1 MEKSYRIHT
10 NITNDTVLNVNM
22 EQDFDF
28 IEVLTMKLRQMDAYK
43 LHSSNYGVII
53 GRVLA
58 NDAFGIPNAKISL
71 FIERDVNDTSEMEA
85 MYPYTEINGKDRQGR
100 RYNTLPDYSDDKC
113 YRVVGTFP
121 NKRFVLDDN
130 VTLEVYDK
138 YWKYTTVTNQAGDY
152 MLFGVPTGSQQLH
165 VDIDLSDI
173 GILSQKPRDFEYK
186 GYNITMF
193 DNPNQFKESTNLD
206 GLAQLF
212 SQNKSTFVYPFWG
225 DADNGIAAITRC
237 DIQIQ
242 YKFEPTCVFMGS
254 IVTDNE
260 GHSIGHKCAPD
271 VDNGMNNQLVAG
283 QGTIEM
289 IRKTTDGLVEEFQI
303 QGNQLIDEDGVWC
316 YQIPM
321 NLDYVGTDEYGNI
334 VPTDNPS
341 KGIPTRTQ
349 VRFRISKTET
359 GDEGFSRH
367 TAKYLVPMNPTLDE
381 RKEIPTTLE
390 NGLAI
395 EEMYNFGSN
404 TPQSC
409 FRDLYWNNVYSV
421 KNYIP
426 KVQVAHRAYSPN
438 YGALKGSNLATDQN
452 PIPFNKL
459 RIDLPF
465 MYIIVCI
472 LFTIVTYAVTMI
484 NGIISFLHFLI
495 YEFCLPKLPII
506 GRICPFGVLGWV
518 LGDLTCISLGG
529 NLSSDNSAY
538 YPGCWSSD
546 ALKKS
551 SCPEDM
557 NGSCNKRTS
566 IGALMDDVQRN
577 LALDF
582 KIIKLD
588 FYQDWLNGCLYMPL
602 WYWRKRKKKTFFFGL
617 FSRSAKNQFCS
628 CDDTFSRL
636 KTFVTCNVPYSN
648 NSLLV
653 TSGDAPED
661 KNRWHRNE
669 SIRVN
674 FNRGLIKPYLNK
686 DDLTIYYY
694 SAIQVRGGSD
704 GESDP
709 ELPMESY
716 KNGFKMVR
724 LYATDIIL
732 IGNLNE
738 NNLYGIPQFFKS
750 LPSTTAN
757 LPAIATISEGN
768 SDDDDVSDSISDNG
782 NDEGVTITTGMDW
795 GRNGGDDFPRYGS
808 GLFMDLSCTAA
819 VTKAKSCFNAER
831 LSELGVN
838 LDMSYK
844 MQFSSGSD
852 IKFGDIEPD
861 GFITKLELDDNSN
874 RAMFATMNHIGFLP
888 QDYNDNLN
896 IQCTTQV
903 NDEKTNYLIPKFKYV
918 YPTNFDG
925 RMDVLMDRYK
935 DGFMQPMV
943 DEVDNE
949 YLTFRLGSESGT
961 PFNANSEER
970 IRHFYYTKNGRYQ
983 MPLYNNSFYFYFG
996 INKGSTAIDKFNNMF
1011 YSECVETKKSPF
1023 SIGIEKQGM
1032 SYCPNAYK
1040 DDKRLENAYPYIRVT
1055 LDDAIVPYKYALYDS
1070 RNNLVIEEY
1079 DMDVMEFVIGGSLQ
1093 NGVVRSNDNGYIAYQ
1108 IRDEHNNIVY
1118 LMDGTENVVL
1128 ENSDYKLTITD
1139 SNNKTM
1145 SERISLRMEPINMT
1159 YEVFGLST
1167 KFYTPEET
1175 PESYICDSSNVFYGR
1190 IVINGVSID
1199 SHTCTIKQV
1208 VGGDVSS
1215 GLIVTLNESV
1225 DGTLKENNVKFT
1237 LNVQSGESV
1246 SVDECMCNNADVPT
1260 YTCEDGVLTFNVY
1273 RPNQYE
1279 ITVGQ
1284 VDECSENT
1292 SMDIVTVP
1300 NGENFNTYLNSMPLR
1315 FMIGSP
1321 QTFGVNNFYYTI
1333 AKTNVLE
1340 IGDGWF
1346 ETYNPTMYKF
1356 EPLTISTSKF
1366 WADFIKLP
1374 SSVDTMEAQMKALE
1388 YELSTIFS
1396 LCNGVYLSSRNSGML
1411 RYSHTGGGQVLT
1423 RSVVPYYSNTD
1434 KIGRFYQFSDMNS
1447 VSTLN
1452 YPNIVYENYSGITNN
1467 GNAVGVRFNEFIQN
1481 PTYQGNY
1488 FAAFTNN
1495 GGYINDRTTN
1505 DMYQAL
1511 PYKASVNPGTN
1522 KKLGVKI
1529 DTTLDRVNLVHTSN
1543 GAFMPYLRSYFVD
1556 RRLSYE
1562 LIIFSPAPDAEESET
1577 ETDKK
1582 RDLYYMLLGG
1592 DVYGGIEMAFDE
1604 NDNVIGDG
1612 LEYSYTINNTSY
1624 SLTFNNNQDKRLYE
1638 LSFNG
1643 TPINYTPNSG
1653 YSKTN
1658 YSLRKHLLNEDGD
1671 GDILTFKNDGWYE
1684 FIATSCSYD
1693 MKPEINYDALAE
1705 GETTNLVE
1713 CFTKEGE
1720 SISFILSFA
1729 ETISISGMDVGGLEE
1744 SGLIP
1749 YTTLNYDGT
1758 WILYPVLKF
1767 TYASPP
1773 SSEMTIYTK
1782 IPVVVSEDELLSART
1797 QPTIEQC
1804 ANFIDDSGTSGIID
1818 NYDGDRVRIISMP
1831 DGVGWNHQ
1839 DRFFYRDG
1847 VKLDNSDEDFKK
1859 ILFTVHFQSL
1869 RSGGDYYLM
1878 TRREHFDDE
1887 SSMLT
1892 KTIKTYE
1899 LSGKMHIET
1908 ELDNCPTIE
1917 LLWGLQ
1923 SGKQVVKFKFGGI
1936 SVTSAES
1943 SFVDGQRVS
1952 YTVNGTMSGDTYTTV
1967 WDESIGKAS
1976 DDNWNHGDESYPR
1989 ANLKITNGDGKT
2001 MFLIIGIEADGD
2013 GEGGHFR
2020 IREINV

>member
-10 NITNDTVLNVNM
+10 NISNDTILNVNM

-28 IEVLTMKLRQMDAYK
+28 VEVLTMKLRQVDAYK

-71 FIERDVNDTSEMEA
+71 FIERDTNDTTEMEA
-85 MYPYTEINGKDRQGR
+85 MYPYTEINGKDRDGR
-100 RYNTLPDYSDDKC
+100 RYNTLPDFSDDKC

-130 VTLEVYDK
+130 VALEVYDK

-186 GYNITMF
+186 GYNMTMF
-193 DNPNQFKESTNLD
+193 DNPNQFKEGTNLD

-225 DADNGIAAITRC
+225 DADNGVAAITRC
-237 DIQIQ
+237 DVQIQ

-271 VDNGMNNQLVAG
+271 VDNGMNDQLVTG

-359 GDEGFSRH
+359 GDEGVSRH
-367 TAKYLVPMNPTLDE
+367 TAKYLVPMNPTLSE
-381 RKEIPTTLE
+381 EKEIPTTLE
-390 NGLAI
+390 NGSAI

-495 YEFCLPKLPII
+495 YEFCLKLPIV
-506 GRICPFGVLGWV
+506 GKICPFGILGWV

-529 NLSSDNSAY
+529 NLSADNSAY

-557 NGSCNKRTS
+557 NGSCNKRTN
-566 IGALMDDVQRN
+566 IGALIDDVQRN

-602 WYWRKRKKKTFFFGL
+602 WYWRKRKKRTFFFGL

-636 KTFVTCNVPYSN
+636 KTFVTCNVPYSSN
-648 NSLLV
+648 NLEV
-653 TSGDAPED
+653 TDGNAPED

-674 FNRGLIKPYLNK
+674 FNRGLIKPFVNK
-686 DDLTIYYY
+686 DDLTVYYY
-694 SAIQVRGGSD
+694 SAIQVRGGSG
-704 GESDP
+704 GEIDP
-709 ELPMESY
+709 ELPMDSY
-716 KNGFKMVR
+716 KNRFKMVR

-732 IGNLNE
+732 IGNLIE

-768 SDDDDVSDSISDNG
+768 SDSDVSDSISDNG

-852 IKFGDIEPD
+852 LKVGDIEPD
-861 GFITKLELDDNSN
+861 GFITKLELDDNNN

-888 QDYNDNLN
+888 QDYNDNLG
-896 IQCTTQV
+896 IRCTTQV
-903 NDEKTNYLIPKFKYV
+903 NDEKTNYFIPKFKYV

-925 RMDVLMDRYK
+925 RMQVLMNRYA
-935 DGFMQPMV
+935 DGFMQPMI
-943 DEVDNE
+943 DDADNE
-949 YLTFRLGSESGT
+949 YLTFRLGAESGRT
-961 PFNANSEER
+961 FSENSEQR
-970 IRHFYYTKNGRYQ
+970 VRHFYYTDHNKYQ

-996 INKGSTAIDKFNNMF
+996 INKGNTAIDKFNKMF
-1011 YSECVETKKSPF
+1011 YSECVESKKSPF
-1023 SIGIEKQGM
+1023 SIGIGKQGM

-1055 LDDAIVPYKYALYDS
+1055 LDDATVPYKYTLYDS
-1070 RNNLVIEEY
+1070 RNNIVIEEY
-1079 DMDVMEFVIGGSLQ
+1079 DMYVMEFVIGGGLR
-1093 NGVVRSNDNGYIAYQ
+1093 NGVVVSNENGHIAYQ
-1108 IRDEHNNIVY
+1108 NKDEHNNTVW
-1118 LMDGTENVVL
+1118 LMNGSENVVL
-1128 ENSDYKLTITD
+1128 ENSDYKLVITD

-1145 SERISLRMEPINMT
+1145 SERISLRTEPINMT
-1159 YEVFGLST
+1159 YDTFGLST
-1167 KFYTPEET
+1167 KFYTPTES
-1175 PESYICDSSNVFYGR
+1175 PESYICDSTNGFYGR
-1190 IVINGVSID
+1190 IVIEGVSID
-1199 SHTCTIKQV
+1199 SHTCTLKEV

-1215 GLIVTLNESV
+1215 GLIVKLNESI
-1225 DGTLKENNVKFT
+1225 DGILKENNVKFT
-1237 LNVQSGESV
+1237 LKVQATQGETI
-1246 SVDECMCNNADVPT
+1246 DDCMCNNSDVPT
-1260 YTCEDGVLTFNVY
+1260 YVCEDGMLIFNVY

-1279 ITVGQ
+1279 ITIGQ
-1284 VDECSENT
+1284 LDECSSNT
-1292 SMDIVTVP
+1292 SSEIVTVP

-1315 FMIGSP
+1315 FMIGAP
-1321 QTFGVNNFYYTI
+1321 QTFTDNNFYYTTP
-1333 AKTNVLE
+1333 KTVASE

-1346 ETYNPTMYKF
+1346 ETYNPTVYKF
-1356 EPLTISTSKF
+1356 EPLNYSTSKF

-1374 SSVDTMEAQMKALE
+1374 SSVNTKEAQLKALE
-1388 YELSTIFS
+1388 YQFSTILS

-1434 KIGRFYQFSDMNS
+1434 KIDRFYQYSDLNS
-1447 VSTLN
+1447 VSTVN
-1452 YPNIVYENYSGITNN
+1452 YPNIVYNNYSGINEDIES
-1467 GNAVGVRFNEFIQN
+1467 VYFNPWIESLDK
-1481 PTYQGNY
+1481 QGNY

-1495 GGYINDRTTN
+1495 GGYINDRTTTN
-1505 DMYQAL
+1505 IYQAL
-1511 PYKASVNPGTN
+1511 PYKACVNPDGGN
-1522 KKLGVKI
+1522 KKLGAKADV
-1529 DTTLDRVNLVHTSN
+1529 TLNRVRLVYEGN
-1543 GAFMPYLRSYFVD
+1543 GAYMPYLRSYFVD
-1556 RRLSYE
+1556 RRLSYN
-1562 LIIFSPAPDAEESET
+1562 LIVFSPSLDKTTPSEDVY
-1577 ETDKK
+1577 DKK
-1582 RDLYYMLLGG
+1582 ADLYYALVGG
-1592 DVYGGIEMAFDE
+1592 DVYGGIEMAFDKDT
-1604 NDNVIGDG
+1604 DNIVGDD
-1612 LEYSYTINNTSY
+1612 LEYSYTLSDSSY
-1624 SLTFNNNQDKRLYE
+1624 SLTFNNNANKRLYE

-1643 TPINYTPNSG
+1643 EPINYASNSG

-1658 YSLRKHLLNEDGD
+1658 HKLRKHLLNEGGGD
-1671 GDILTFKNDGWYE
+1671 VLLFDNNGYYE
-1684 FIATSCSYD
+1684 FAATSCSYD
-1693 MKPEINYDALAE
+1693 MKPEIDYEALAN
-1705 GETTNLVE
+1705 GEEDILK
-1713 CFTKEGE
+1713 CYTKEGE
-1720 SISFILSFA
+1720 SISFVLSFV
-1729 ETISISGMDVGGLEE
+1729 EPINMIGSEDSE
-1744 SGLIP
+1744 GLIP
-1749 YTTLNYDGT
+1749 HTALDDHGS

-1767 TYASPP
+1767 TYESPP
-1773 SSEMTIYTK
+1773 SSDMTIYTK
-1782 IPVVVSEDELLSART
+1782 IPVVVSETELISART
-1797 QPTIEQC
+1797 QGSIEEC
-1804 ANFIDDSGTSGIID
+1804 VSYIDDNQAID
-1818 NYDGDRVRIISMP
+1818 DFNGDRVRIISMP
-1831 DGVGWNHQ
+1831 EGVSWSNWN
-1839 DRFFYRDG
+1839 RFFYKG
-1847 VKLDNSDEDFKK
+1847 ETMLDNSDDDFRK

-1869 RSGGDYYLM
+1869 ESGDYYVM
-1878 TRREHFDDE
+1878 TRRIHVDDE
-1887 SSMLT
+1887 ESMLE
-1892 KTIKTYE
+1892 KQIKTYE
-1899 LSGKMHIET
+1899 ISKKFHVETTLS
-1908 ELDNCPTIE
+1908 NCPMVE

-1923 SGKQVVKFKFGGI
+1923 DGKQVVKFKFSRMNVA
-1936 SVTSAES
+1936 SVS
-1943 SFVDGQRVS
+1943 SIFIDGQRVS
-1952 YTVNGTMSGDTYTTV
+1952 YEVNGSLSGSTYTTV
-1967 WDESIGKAS
+1967 WDTSVGKAS
-1976 DDNWNHGDESYPR
+1976 DEKWSHGDESYPR
-1989 ANLKITNGDGKT
+1989 AKLKIKKEDGTT
-2001 MFLIIGIEADGD
+2001 MLAIIGMEVDGD
-2013 GEGGHFR
+2013 GEDGHFV
-2020 IREINV
+2020 IREITV